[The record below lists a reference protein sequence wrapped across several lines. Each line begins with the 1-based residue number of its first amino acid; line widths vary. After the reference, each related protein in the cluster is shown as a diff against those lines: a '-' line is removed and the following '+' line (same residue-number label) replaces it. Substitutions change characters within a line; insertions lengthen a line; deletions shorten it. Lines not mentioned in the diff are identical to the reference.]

1 MAKKEKKLAHS
12 TLELIA
18 ERQRLVSGAIW
29 SGVTVSI
36 IVLLLYA
43 IYMILVM
50 LTYGYGNGPGD
61 GIQPLPALNSLRSVS
76 LFFPDAMNN
85 EAEGRIFPLTL
96 SGEPLM
102 VARWGIL
109 IGVFIVSYLLGLFAY
124 KSAYKS
130 NELRARKYQKRSIKA
145 LIKEEVGLDSVL
157 IESTDVTK
165 DQDVFNQV
173 GLQKTRK
180 DFFIT
185 LASDIMSYD
194 VTQIRYNIDDKKHY
208 GLLFITEL
216 KSPKTTAYVQF
227 RSFGKNP
234 YKLHNGKNIETFALS
249 SVPSNSPFVVASD
262 LSKEEVG
269 SLIEET
275 MVEEIVKL
283 KALTKSG
290 VLVTLNGNTLSVL
303 LNDAKFDYLT
313 PLSARID
320 ERLLENQSAAVSALY
335 ESLLAITR
343 SLSNLP
349 SNAPMV
355 EDKIGEKEK
364 VTSEDVAHEA
374 LA

>member
-18 ERQRLVSGAIW
+18 ERQRLISGAIW

-50 LTYGYGNGPGD
+50 LTYGYGNGSSD

-96 SGEPLM
+96 SGQPLM

-109 IGVFIVSYLLGLFAY
+109 IGVIIISYLLGLFAY

-194 VTQIRYNIDDKKHY
+194 VTQIRYNIDDKKRY

-313 PLSARID
+313 PLSARVD
-320 ERLLENQSAAVSALY
+320 ERLLENQSVAVSALY

-355 EDKIGEKEK
+355 EDKIGEKET

>member
-50 LTYGYGNGPGD
+50 LTYGYGNGPDD
-61 GIQPLPALNSLRSVS
+61 GIQPLPAFNSLRSVS
-76 LFFPDAMNN
+76 LFFPGAMNT
-85 EAEGRIFPLTL
+85 ADRRIFPLTL
-96 SGEPLM
+96 SGQPLM

-194 VTQIRYNIDDKKHY
+194 VTQLRYNIDDKKHY

-320 ERLLENQSAAVSALY
+320 DRLLENQSAAVSALY

>member
-76 LFFPDAMNN
+76 LFFPDAMNTADN
-85 EAEGRIFPLTL
+85 RRIFPLTL